1 MPHHIDLY
9 AIYGL
14 DRRQPP
20 EALAAALTAALNATD
35 PRDQLTRNRI
45 DTARAILGDPARRA
59 RYDAA
64 LADPNAPTIDESA
77 LAAIAGRP
85 VPAAVPKPG
94 LAGAFAGRQVRILSA
109 VTAALALVLVIGVT
123 AVACSIGDSTPTAT
137 QQSGDRPSPSA
148 SAGPAASTDPLDEAY
163 PASRRVAI
171 GGTVTDLSG
180 TITYRI
186 NGISRVTDPAPECP
200 GEYFAVAT
208 TATTSD
214 KMSGGRGNVYTVK
227 PLDFVSADLTGQ
239 TNTASGRRDAQG
251 HPLAATSADPPLTC
265 TPGDPLQVSPSTS
278 VPVTSY
284 TRVAGLDNPVA
295 LSIGN
300 GSKVVVLPENLR

>member
-1 MPHHIDLY
+1 MPHIDLY
-9 AIYGL
+9 TIHSL

-20 EALAAALTAALNATD
+20 EALAAQLTARLNSVD
-35 PRDQLTRNRI
+35 PRDALSRSRI

-64 LADPNAPTIDESA
+64 LADPAAPTLDEQA

-85 VPAAVPKPG
+85 APTAARPG
-94 LAGAFAGRQVRILSA
+94 LASAFAGKRVRILSTI
-109 VTAALALVLVIGVT
+109 TAALAVILVVGIV
-123 AVACSIGDSTPTAT
+123 AVACGGGDSTPTAT

-148 SAGPAASTDPLDEAY
+148 SAGPAASTDPLDEVY

-171 GGTVTDLSG
+171 GGTVTDPSG
-180 TITYRI
+180 KITYRI
-186 NGISRVTDPAPECP
+186 NGISRVTDPAPQCP

-214 KMSGGRGNVYTVK
+214 KMSSGRGNLYTVT
-227 PLDFVSADLTGQ
+227 PLDFVSADLNGQ

-251 HPLAATSADPPLTC
+251 NPLAATSADPPLTC
-265 TPGDPLQVSPSTS
+265 APGDPLQVSPSTS

-284 TRVAGLDNPVA
+284 ARVAGLDNPVA

-300 GSKVVVLPENLR
+300 GNKAVMLPENLR